1 MNILL
6 TGAAGGIGSVI
17 VQTLKAQGH
26 TVLPVT
32 RADADLG
39 NIESVRA
46 LKEKFEK
53 EETKIDWIVCSH
65 GFIDN
70 EMVLE
75 NMTAENIENTFRTN
89 ILSVIFLA
97 QQFLPLLPEGGGM
110 ISLSSSAG
118 INANGRFAPYSASK
132 AAVNT
137 FMQAMARNRPALKF
151 FAVAPGPTNTGM
163 RNKVAGDAT
172 NQQPPEAVA
181 HVVAE
186 IISGKGSYSSGNVIL
201 VKSGEVS
208 IVSKI

>member
-17 VQTLKAQGH
+17 EQTLKAAGH
-26 TVLPVT
+26 SVLPVT

-39 NIESVRA
+39 SVESVKA
-46 LKEKFEK
+46 LKEKLEK
-53 EETKIDWIVCSH
+53 EQAKIDWIVCSH
-65 GFIDN
+65 GFIDQ
-70 EMVLE
+70 ETVLE
-75 NMTAENIENTFRTN
+75 NMTPENIENTFRVN
-89 ILSVIFLA
+89 ILSVIFLT

-118 INANGRFAPYSASK
+118 VNANGRFAPYSASK

-137 FMQAMARNRPALKF
+137 FMQAMARNRPTLKF

-163 RNKVAGDAT
+163 RNKVAGDAS

-181 HVVAE
+181 DIVGE
-186 IISGKGSYSSGNVIL
+186 LISGKGSHSSGDVIL
-201 VKSGEVS
+201 VRSGEVS